1 MKPSLRTLF
10 LGSAAI
16 IVPHI
21 ASATPPPTP
30 DYGYH
35 YQGATLLVGMNTFTG
50 DASDNYSSTAGNYQF
65 NNVHGDAGGFSGVVS
80 KTIVQVDPL
89 NPDRYNAKS
98 STTGGSTDGTYGNAN
113 FGAANPTTT
122 ANGYV
127 KAAENTS
134 FDGDTGLS
142 VVTSHTYADFKVTS
156 TWSGSMPL
164 GGLLFDAASSSS
176 VSDLTVTYTTN
187 FGASGNA
194 SFSALPSTPVG
205 GSGNFANYALSLI
218 GLTMTSGDWINFRFE
233 GIQNVRIDN
242 MALTA
247 VPEPSSLLALGC
259 VIGSGAFLRM
269 RRRA

>member
-1 MKPSLRTLF
+1 
-10 LGSAAI
+10 
-16 IVPHI
+16 
-21 ASATPPPTP
+21 
-30 DYGYH
+30 
-35 YQGATLLVGMNTFTG
+35 
-50 DASDNYSSTAGNYQF
+50 
-65 NNVHGDAGGFSGVVS
+65 
-80 KTIVQVDPL
+80 
-89 NPDRYNAKS
+89 
-98 STTGGSTDGTYGNAN
+98 
-113 FGAANPTTT
+113 
-122 ANGYV
+122 
-127 KAAENTS
+127 
-134 FDGDTGLS
+134 
-142 VVTSHTYADFKVTS
+142 
-156 TWSGSMPL
+156 MPL